1 MRVSVDTHTERGTCG
16 MHRRQPGDGVRAI
29 LLCRF
34 VTFSYYY
41 CGGPRSDTNLS
52 LSIQNL
58 SQDFNDFLC
67 GLRSCIKRGG
77 APAAAI
83 AKMET
88 SRHVVAGRTSADQN
102 YKLYISKEC

>member
-41 CGGPRSDTNLS
+41 CGGPRRATQIFPLAFKTYHKILTTSFVD
-52 LSIQNL
+52 
-58 SQDFNDFLC
+58 C
-67 GLRSCIKRGG
+67 GPASNGG